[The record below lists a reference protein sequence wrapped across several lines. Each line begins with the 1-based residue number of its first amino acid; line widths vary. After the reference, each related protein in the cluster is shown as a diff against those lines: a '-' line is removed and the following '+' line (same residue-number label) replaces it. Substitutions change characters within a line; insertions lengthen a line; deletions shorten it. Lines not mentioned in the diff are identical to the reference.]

1 MPFWRVLI
9 FAIDDVIHQFIDQVN
24 KHHPSIKTVEVPE
37 TTFSDTTI
45 YRGEGL
51 NRESV
56 LDLRNHFKP
65 TETFQFTFYV
75 TCHPAGAK
83 KGSTKRKESRLLG
96 IDSSKQIFV
105 QNKIGGERQRKTT
118 RKHFINTLINVN
130 CLVQQAAAMID
141 KFVSYGVSVV
151 SLS

>member
-24 KHHPSIKTVEVPE
+24 KHHPSIKTAEIPE

-65 TETFQFTFYV
+65 TETFQFTIYT
-75 TCHPAGAK
+75 TCHPQGAK
-83 KGSTKRKESRLLG
+83 KDSAKGK
-96 IDSSKQIFV
+96 DSSGLIL
-105 QNKIGGERQRKTT
+105 QNKYLFRTKMAEKGRKRQREKFYQQ
-118 RKHFINTLINVN
+118 HTLQSEI
-130 CLVQQAAAMID
+130 
-141 KFVSYGVSVV
+141 
-151 SLS
+151 

>member
-1 MPFWRVLI
+1 MKI
-9 FAIDDVIHQFIDQVN
+9 
-24 KHHPSIKTVEVPE
+24 IKLKTAEISE
-37 TTFSDTTI
+37 ASFSDTTI
-45 YRGEGL
+45 YGGERL

-83 KGSTKRKESRLLG
+83 KGSAKMKESRLLG
-96 IDSSKQIFV
+96 IDSSKQLFV

-118 RKHFINTLINVN
+118 RKF
-130 CLVQQAAAMID
+130 
-141 KFVSYGVSVV
+141 Y
-151 SLS
+151 